1 MSPVY
6 IFENRPLEG
15 GRRGPKGRAESPT
28 AIDQAGPINLTLLTF
43 GGKIMEEN
51 ERTAEAPADDSNYI
65 EAIQELK
72 ENTVDKAKYEKLK
85 EENKQLLNALVKGET
100 IEQEKPIEAFDMHK
114 EVDELLFGDNTNL
127 EYITKALRI
136 RQHLIDSGKEDP
148 FITQDPTQG
157 TPTEAQ
163 RQTAANVA
171 QVLQE
176 MVDFADGD
184 AGVFNAE
191 YQRRIKDPV
200 IMPRAK

>member
-6 IFENRPLEG
+6 IFENRPLGG

-51 ERTAEAPADDSNYI
+51 ERTAEAPAEDSNYI
-65 EAIQELK
+65 EVIQELK
-72 ENTVDKAKYEKLK
+72 ENSVDKKKYDKLK

-100 IEQEKPIEAFDMHK
+100 IEQEKPIEAYDMHK

-127 EYITKALRI
+127 EYITRALRI

-176 MVDFADGD
+176 IVDFADGD

>member
-1 MSPVY
+1 
-6 IFENRPLEG
+6 
-15 GRRGPKGRAESPT
+15 
-28 AIDQAGPINLTLLTF
+28 
-43 GGKIMEEN
+43 MEEN

-127 EYITKALRI
+127 EYITRALRI

-176 MVDFADGD
+176 IVDFADGD

>member
-1 MSPVY
+1 
-6 IFENRPLEG
+6 
-15 GRRGPKGRAESPT
+15 
-28 AIDQAGPINLTLLTF
+28 
-43 GGKIMEEN
+43 MEEN
-51 ERTAEAPADDSNYI
+51 NKTTASTIDGITAAGLTGSTTYYTATTPTDDSNYI

-100 IEQEKPIEAFDMHK
+100 IEQEKPIEAYDMHK

-127 EYITKALRI
+127 EYITRALRI

-176 MVDFADGD
+176 IVDYANGD

>member
-6 IFENRPLEG
+6 IFENRPLGG

-51 ERTAEAPADDSNYI
+51 ERTAEAPAEDKDYI

-72 ENTVDKAKYEKLK
+72 ENSVDKAKYEKLK

-176 MVDFADGD
+176 MVDYANGD